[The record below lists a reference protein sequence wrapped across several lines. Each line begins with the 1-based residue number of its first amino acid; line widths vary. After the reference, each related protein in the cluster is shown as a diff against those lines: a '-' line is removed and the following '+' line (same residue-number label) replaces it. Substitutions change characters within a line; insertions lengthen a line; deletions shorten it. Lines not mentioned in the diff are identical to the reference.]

1 LHQVVTVTHYR
12 LSTLITSALTVC
24 FLMHNALTTEF
35 QTPENGGRSTESS
48 KLPVQI
54 FQAKNV
60 PKKFLT
66 LH

>member
-1 LHQVVTVTHYR
+1 
-12 LSTLITSALTVC
+12 
-24 FLMHNALTTEF
+24 MHNALTTEF